1 VGQTVRVTTG
11 QDGDL
16 WDPGNPE
23 NRERTRRL
31 KGELRDLLLQ
41 WDPIGVGEAP
51 EAQDEYDGYLGPL
64 LHLLHDGSSV
74 EEVSTRLCNV
84 VEGMGITP
92 RPDREEHFAE
102 TLVAWWANAT
112 GE

>member
-1 VGQTVRVTTG
+1 MSTWEQ
-11 QDGDL
+11 GDR

-31 KGELRDLLLQ
+31 KGELRTLLLE
-41 WDPIGVGEAP
+41 WDPIGVGDAP

-64 LHLLHDGSSV
+64 LHALHGGDSV
-74 EEVSTRLCNV
+74 EAVNAYLVSV
-84 VEGMGITP
+84 VEGMGINP
-92 RPDREEHFAE
+92 RPDVERHFAE

-112 GE
+112 TE